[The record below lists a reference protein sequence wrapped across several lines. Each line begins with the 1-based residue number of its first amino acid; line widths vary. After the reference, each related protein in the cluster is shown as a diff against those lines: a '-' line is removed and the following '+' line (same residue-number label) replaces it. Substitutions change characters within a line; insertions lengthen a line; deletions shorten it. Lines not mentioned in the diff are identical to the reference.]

1 MELYALKMGLLMDT
15 PLSLSTLTTLKS
27 AIWSFFI
34 IGKSKSTLN
43 KISKQYTFL
52 QRLRLCQ
59 VKDGKEN
66 CKYHKKALDVFWHLR
81 SVYLWILCLT
91 GLAHLLMLLRILPEG
106 IWEKYL
112 YVKWFGVDA
121 VAMVFHF
128 IMTTEQKIRQ
138 KRNCMVTM
146 QAI

>member
-128 IMTTEQKIRQ
+128 IMTKIDR
-138 KRNCMVTM
+138 KHGGCIWRWE
-146 QAI
+146 